1 MLQKSLT
8 ITDREKRTLK
18 VKDASIKIKTSTR
31 CLLVVGGNL
40 K

>member
-1 MLQKSLT
+1 MKKNKCENV
-8 ITDREKRTLK
+8 DRERRTLK
-18 VKDASIKIKTSTR
+18 VKDASRKIKTSTR